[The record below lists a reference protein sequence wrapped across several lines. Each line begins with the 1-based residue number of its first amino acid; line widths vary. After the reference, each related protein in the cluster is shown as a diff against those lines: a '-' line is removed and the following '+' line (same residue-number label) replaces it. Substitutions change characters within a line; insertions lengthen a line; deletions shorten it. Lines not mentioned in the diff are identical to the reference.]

1 MGCSLGEA
9 SLVEQDGAEIEVAA
23 RHPVFVLEAC
33 LERERL
39 ADRLLGPVEI
49 MRLAIEQPEI
59 GGGDGG
65 DGDLAL
71 MLGDGE
77 TLEQHLL
84 GVREAP
90 ETLEQETE
98 IGVELGETE
107 LIVVLGAQHL
117 RLGVIGERAVEVAR
131 LHLRACQRHQRIDQ
145 SPRFI
150 DCCEDAFR
158 VLELLDRRVQPSAP
172 DIEDAGEHV
181 DEAED
186 VFPPSLGEA
195 AAPRRSALRH
205 WECRRA

>member
-9 SLVEQDGAEIEVAA
+9 SLVEKNGAEIEVAA

-71 MLGDGE
+71 LLGDGE

-98 IGVELGETE
+98 IGVELGEPE

-131 LHLRACQRHQRIDQ
+131 LHLRA
-145 SPRFI
+145 
-150 DCCEDAFR
+150 
-158 VLELLDRRVQPSAP
+158 
-172 DIEDAGEHV
+172 
-181 DEAED
+181 
-186 VFPPSLGEA
+186 
-195 AAPRRSALRH
+195 
-205 WECRRA
+205 